1 MDLFAFNHIGER
13 AQISSVTME
22 IDLLSGPSTFLSRQ
36 VEASRVFFFDDSD
49 DTEMADFDVRCGGF
63 ERCRPDYC
71 IDRPGFPWFLLE
83 FVHGGEGKL
92 TLDGAESSLS
102 SGMFFLYG
110 PGIEHHIASDPEKPL
125 RKYFVGFS
133 GAGADL
139 FLKQYG
145 LHPGM
150 VSQCQKA
157 EPIRRTFDTLIER
170 GSRNSSYSRP
180 LCTVLVQQLLLM
192 CREDAVDAG
201 STDTRAY
208 ATFRRVKDCITS
220 RYLELGS
227 LDAVATAC
235 EIDAPYLC
243 RLFARFHDES
253 PYQFLVRLRMQHAA
267 SLLLEGSSPIKQVAR
282 ACGFPDPFH
291 FSRVFK
297 SVHRIPPS
305 RFREAML
312 TKTPR

>member
-1 MDLFAFNHIGER
+1 MI
-13 AQISSVTME
+13 
-22 IDLLSGPSTFLSRQ
+22 
-36 VEASRVFFFDDSD
+36 
-49 DTEMADFDVRCGGF
+49 
-63 ERCRPDYC
+63 
-71 IDRPGFPWFLLE
+71 
-83 FVHGGEGKL
+83 
-92 TLDGAESSLS
+92 
-102 SGMFFLYG
+102 
-110 PGIEHHIASDPEKPL
+110 
-125 RKYFVGFS
+125 
-133 GAGADL
+133 
-139 FLKQYG
+139 
-145 LHPGM
+145 
-150 VSQCQKA
+150 SQCRKS

-170 GSRNSSYSRP
+170 GSRNSPYSRP
-180 LCTVLVQQLLLM
+180 LCKALIQQLLLI

-208 ATFRRVKDCITS
+208 ATFQRVRDYITS

-227 LDAVATAC
+227 LEAVATAC

-253 PYQFLVRLRMQHAA
+253 PYQYLVRLRMQHAA
-267 SLLLEGSSPIKQVAR
+267 TLLLEGGMSVKETGR

-297 SVHRIPPS
+297 SIHRIPPS

>member
-1 MDLFAFNHIGER
+1 MDFFALNEPRHP
-13 AQISSVTME
+13 AQVSIVPTETNS
-22 IDLLSGPSTFLSRQ
+22 LSDPSAFLSRQ
-36 VEASRVFFFDDSD
+36 VESSRVFFFDDS
-49 DTEMADFDVRCGGF
+49 EAADFDVRCGGF
-63 ERCRPDYC
+63 ERCRPDYR

-83 FVHGGEGKL
+83 FVHGGRGRL
-92 TLDGAESSLS
+92 SLDGAETDLK

-110 PGIEHHIASDPEKPL
+110 PDIEHHIASDPDKPL
-125 RKYFVGFS
+125 LKYFVGFS
-133 GAGADL
+133 GTGAEL

-150 VSQCQKA
+150 VSQIQKA

-170 GSRNSSYSRP
+170 GARNSSYSRP
-180 LCTVLVQQLLLM
+180 LCTALVQQLLLM

-208 ATFRRVKDCITS
+208 STFRRVKDSITA

-227 LDAVATAC
+227 LEAVATAC

-253 PYQFLVRLRMQHAA
+253 PYQYIVRLRMQDAA
-267 SLLLEGSSPIKQVAR
+267 SLLLEGRSPVKDVAR

-297 SVHRIPPS
+297 SIHRIPPS

-312 TKTPR
+312 TKKPR

>member
-1 MDLFAFNHIGER
+1 MPPATEVFSH
-13 AQISSVTME
+13 
-22 IDLLSGPSTFLSRQ
+22 STAFLSRQ
-36 VEASRVFFFDDSD
+36 VETSRVFFLDDS
-49 DTEMADFDVRCGGF
+49 EPADFEVRCGGF
-63 ERCRPDYC
+63 EQTRPDYR
-71 IDRPGFPWFLLE
+71 IDRPDFPWYLLE
-83 FVHGGEGKL
+83 FVHGGRGTL
-92 TLDGAESSLS
+92 TLDGAKSILQP
-102 SGMFFLYG
+102 GMFLLYG
-110 PGIEHHIASDPEKPL
+110 PGIEHLIASDPENPL
-125 RKYFVGFS
+125 QKYFVGFS

-139 FLKQYG
+139 FLRQYG

-150 VSQCQKA
+150 VSQCQTT

-180 LCTVLVQQLLLM
+180 LCAALAQQLLLM
-192 CREDAVDAG
+192 CREDAVDVG

-208 ATFRRVKDCITS
+208 ATFRRVKNYIHAH
-220 RYLELGS
+220 YLELGS

-235 EIDAPYLC
+235 ESDAPYLC

-253 PYQFLVRLRMQHAA
+253 PYHYLVRLRMQHAA
-267 SLLLEGSSPIKQVAR
+267 TMLLEGSSPIKEVAR

-297 SVHRIPPS
+297 SIHRMPPS

>member
-1 MDLFAFNHIGER
+1 MDLFAFNDIEDR
-13 AQISSVTME
+13 AQESSVAME
-22 IDLLSGPSTFLSRQ
+22 TDSLSDPSTFLSRQ
-36 VEASRVFFFDDSD
+36 VEASRVFFFDDS
-49 DTEMADFDVRCGGF
+49 EAADFDVRCGGF
-63 ERCRPDYC
+63 ERSRPDYR

-83 FVHGGEGKL
+83 FVHAGRGTL
-92 TLDGAESSLS
+92 MLDGAESVLKP
-102 SGMFFLYG
+102 GMFFLYG
-110 PGIEHHIASDPEKPL
+110 PGIEHHIESDPGKPL

-133 GAGADL
+133 GTGADL

-150 VSQCQKA
+150 VSQCQKVD
-157 EPIRRTFDTLIER
+157 PIRRTFDMLIDR

-201 STDTRAY
+201 STGTRAY
-208 ATFRRVKDCITS
+208 ATFRRVKDYITA
-220 RYLELGS
+220 RCLELGS

-253 PYQFLVRLRMQHAA
+253 PYQYLVRLRMQHAA

-297 SVHRIPPS
+297 SIHRIPPS